1 MQTPQVVACSKV
13 ISLHSFESAAPIK
26 SYCPHRGVIN
36 CVSWNHNNK
45 VIASC
50 GIDGKMT
57 LMAADNPQASL
68 LDLHFDPIKVVSINS
83 C

>member
-1 MQTPQVVACSKV
+1 MLGNQIVASSKV
-13 ISLHSFESAAPIK
+13 ITIHSFDSTVPAK
-26 SYCPHRGVIN
+26 TYCPHRGVIN

-57 LMAADNPQASL
+57 LMAADNP
-68 LDLHFDPIKVVSINS
+68 
-83 C
+83 